1 MAVAKMRAGMLCAAL
16 VLAAE
21 SVSAGNW
28 ADVGG
33 PADPAFLHSK
43 ALCRSLK
50 RMPVQAAGPD
60 ETASLPGTCSSEAL
74 YYGIGMPANPA
85 LAFRCAL
92 RERNHADDRSLF
104 SGDVMLMTMYAN
116 GVGAP
121 RDLERAIALACEI
134 DGAPAEV
141 SGRVDHLAS
150 LRDQHWQGHDF
161 SYCDDIT
168 SGAGQGFC
176 AAHDAALADQA
187 RKTRIEA
194 VASGWTGKEK
204 QAFLTLRKAEQAFI
218 DARAAHEVD
227 MSGTAR
233 AAMAIN
239 EEQAQQEDFLALLQQ
254 LEAGTI
260 APSTAADLSTA
271 DDKLNAVYRRV
282 QQTPETILWGTV
294 TRADIRAAERAWL
307 AYRDAWVAF
316 ARVRYPHVS
325 PESVA
330 TALTE
335 KRTAML
341 EAFAS

>member
-1 MAVAKMRAGMLCAAL
+1 
-16 VLAAE
+16 
-21 SVSAGNW
+21 
-28 ADVGG
+28 
-33 PADPAFLHSK
+33 
-43 ALCRSLK
+43 
-50 RMPVQAAGPD
+50 MPVQAAGPD

-204 QAFLTLRKAEQAFI
+204 
-218 DARAAHEVD
+218 
-227 MSGTAR
+227 
-233 AAMAIN
+233 
-239 EEQAQQEDFLALLQQ
+239 
-254 LEAGTI
+254 
-260 APSTAADLSTA
+260 
-271 DDKLNAVYRRV
+271 
-282 QQTPETILWGTV
+282 
-294 TRADIRAAERAWL
+294 
-307 AYRDAWVAF
+307 
-316 ARVRYPHVS
+316 
-325 PESVA
+325 
-330 TALTE
+330 
-335 KRTAML
+335 
-341 EAFAS
+341 

>member
-1 MAVAKMRAGMLCAAL
+1 
-16 VLAAE
+16 
-21 SVSAGNW
+21 
-28 ADVGG
+28 
-33 PADPAFLHSK
+33 
-43 ALCRSLK
+43 
-50 RMPVQAAGPD
+50 
-60 ETASLPGTCSSEAL
+60 
-74 YYGIGMPANPA
+74 
-85 LAFRCAL
+85 
-92 RERNHADDRSLF
+92 
-104 SGDVMLMTMYAN
+104 
-116 GVGAP
+116 
-121 RDLERAIALACEI
+121 
-134 DGAPAEV
+134 
-141 SGRVDHLAS
+141 
-150 LRDQHWQGHDF
+150 WQGHDF